1 MEASPSTFRF
11 AVVAV
16 LSTLSLLAS
25 PTSGYENPE
34 PMVRDSPQNDTNRR
48 YLWASAAARGYG
60 WSYGGAT
67 WYGSANGAGSDGT

>member
-1 MEASPSTFRF
+1 
-11 AVVAV
+11 
-16 LSTLSLLAS
+16 
-25 PTSGYENPE
+25 
-34 PMVRDSPQNDTNRR
+34 MVRNSPQNDTNRR